1 MSKTLSKGSITLITI
16 GIVILILIGG
26 TLTTYNGLV
35 SKDEAASTAWSN
47 LQAQYQ
53 RRADLVPN
61 LVNTVKGYAKHAP
74 AKSCR
79 HRATSPPRSA
89 NSWPYLKATPN

>member
-35 SKDEAASTAWSN
+35 
-47 LQAQYQ
+47 
-53 RRADLVPN
+53 
-61 LVNTVKGYAKHAP
+61 
-74 AKSCR
+74 
-79 HRATSPPRSA
+79 
-89 NSWPYLKATPN
+89 